1 VATNRIHYKQVR
13 RPAQLS
19 RRSDCETAL
28 RLIESGRVDTAS
40 MVTHGFPLSAV
51 NEAVDAVA
59 REKPIK
65 VAALA

>member
-1 VATNRIHYKQVR
+1 
-13 RPAQLS
+13 
-19 RRSDCETAL
+19 
-28 RLIESGRVDTAS
+28 